1 MPAELFWGRNQS
13 LVRAAP
19 YHVIYNPTTQ
29 MHEMI
34 RPWKSSLDRE
44 TSPTLV
50 KEALEEE
57 LDRYP
62 VRPIERGKVKFV
74 TLDLRTVESI
84 ETVLYPTSF
93 FCSRCHKLYSE
104 DPGNNDRAAMT
115 AVTKLQQKIGVGMKC
130 TCGGNLIQW
139 RVLTVHECGDLIH
152 IPSHFMAAC
161 RKHGTSNL
169 YFENHGSERIKDWEI
184 VCKAEGAHERKGFAL
199 FFKYHSDCPLKGRLG
214 KDDEENASMRYET
227 APIQK
232 ATNFIPKVLR
242 ILNSDVLAD
251 LPRGADKKAVAA
263 LALGALRAKEYFSA
277 FNPAGG
283 MEAWIDSFDPKGDV
297 PDAPKMK
304 ALKEIVE
311 TMPESPT
318 RAKMLDVLAAPSRKD
333 EGILNDSYFQGL
345 ISGSGYLQEAATV
358 SVCTDRDTSTSIA
371 DLLEDPTLHPDS
383 AQKLKD
389 AGAIAKKLR
398 MSSLR
403 YVDDVALT
411 SCLVGYTRGDYDP
424 ARVKL
429 QLYLS
434 GDRSGKLK
442 YTVYTDT
449 VRTEAIFVQLDPS
462 ATLKWVAAAI
472 GDQAKPKEDFS
483 ADLFEIQKR
492 YVPASV
498 KIFSGPEDPWTKA
511 QYVLLHTMSHLLIK
525 ALGRF
530 SGLEQEGL
538 SERIYPYQNSF
549 IVYSNQ
555 NADFSLGGLAMA
567 FEHSIRDVLETM
579 VQDSEVCPYNPECE
593 TKFGACPACVYVAE
607 ISCENFNRVLD
618 RRRLAP
624 SKVDSFWH

>member
-1 MPAELFWGRNQS
+1 
-13 LVRAAP
+13 
-19 YHVIYNPTTQ
+19 

-34 RPWKSSLDRE
+34 RPWKSTQDRE
-44 TSPTLV
+44 TSPELV

-62 VRPIERGKVKFV
+62 VRPIERGKVKLV

-84 ETVLYPTSF
+84 ETVLYPTAF
-93 FCSRCHKLYSE
+93 FCSKCHKLYAE
-104 DPGNNDRAAMT
+104 DPGNNDKSAMNAA
-115 AVTKLQQKIGVGMKC
+115 AKLQQRIIAGMKC
-130 TCGGNLIQW
+130 VCGGSLIQW
-139 RVLTVHECGDLIH
+139 RVLTVHECGDMIH

-161 RKHGTSNL
+161 SKHGNLNL

-184 VCKAEGAHERKGFAL
+184 VCRAEGCHERKGFAL

-214 KDDEENASMRYET
+214 REDEESASMRYET

-242 ILNSDVLAD
+242 ILNSDRLAD
-251 LPRGADKKAVAA
+251 FPRGADKKPAAA
-263 LALGALRAKEYFSA
+263 LALGALQATEYFSA
-277 FNPAGG
+277 FNPVGG
-283 MEAWIDSFDPKGDV
+283 MAAWIDSFDPKGSV
-297 PDAPKMK
+297 PDASKMK

-311 TMPESPT
+311 TMPEGDAKS
-318 RAKMLDVLAAPSRKD
+318 KMLDLLNPPSRKNGGVLD
-333 EGILNDSYFQGL
+333 DPYFQGL
-345 ISGSGYLQEAATV
+345 ISESGYLQEAASV
-358 SVCTDRDTSTSIA
+358 SVCTDRDTSVSIA
-371 DLLEDPTLHPDS
+371 DLLEDPTLHPDT

-389 AGAIAKKLR
+389 ADAIAKRLKI
-398 MSSLR
+398 SSLR
-403 YVDDVALT
+403 HVDDVALT

-429 QLYLS
+429 QLYIS
-434 GDRSGKLK
+434 GGRSGKLR

-462 ATLKWVAAAI
+462 ATLKWIATAV
-472 GDQAKPKEDFS
+472 GEPVVPKGEFT
-483 ADLFEIQKR
+483 ADLFEVQKR

-498 KIFSGPEDPWTKA
+498 KMFSGPEDPWTKA

-567 FEHSIRDVLETM
+567 FEHSIMDVLESI

-618 RRRLAP
+618 RRKLAP
-624 SKVDSFWH
+624 SKADSFWH